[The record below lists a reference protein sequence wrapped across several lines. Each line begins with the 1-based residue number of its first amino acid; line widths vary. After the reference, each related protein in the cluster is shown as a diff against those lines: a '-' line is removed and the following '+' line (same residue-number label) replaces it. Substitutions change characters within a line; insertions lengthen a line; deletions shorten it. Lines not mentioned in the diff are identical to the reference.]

1 MSEETIVE
9 TGIIARTFAAELSV
23 GDGRTVD
30 VQIVPYGER
39 IRHNDG
45 LGGIERGAWYE
56 EEWVSGAFAA
66 QAAAKGRERKVLAN
80 MEHEQGIRGVVGHGL
95 ALREGADGFYGSFRV
110 HDGPD
115 GDKAL
120 MLIEEKILDGIS
132 IEAKPLR
139 SVRDRAGVVR
149 RVKAHCVGIAFCRDP
164 AYKSARVLAVRED
177 AEDDVVVIE
186 EDHSEL
192 APRDMDPEL
201 VARCREL
208 GVALPARYAHLAET
222 DTSSDEDTS
231 EGDTGGD

>member
-1 MSEETIVE
+1 MSDDTMVE
-9 TGIIARTFAAELSV
+9 TGVIARTFAAELSV
-23 GDGRTVD
+23 VDGRTID

-45 LGGIERGAWYE
+45 LGGIERGQWYE
-56 EEWVSGAFAA
+56 EEWVSGAFAT
-66 QAAAKGRERKVLAN
+66 QAAAKGRESKVLVN

-95 ALREGADGFYGSFRV
+95 ALREAADGFYGSFRV

-120 MLIEEKILDGIS
+120 MLVEEKILDGVS
-132 IEAKPLR
+132 LEAKPLR
-139 SVRDRAGVVR
+139 SVRDRSGVVR
-149 RVKAHCVGIAFCRDP
+149 RVKAHLVGIALCRDP
-164 AYKSARVLAVRED
+164 AYKTARVLAVRED
-177 AEDDVVVIE
+177 AEDDVMVI

-192 APRDMDPEL
+192 GPRDMDPDL

-231 EGDTGGD
+231 DSDTGGD